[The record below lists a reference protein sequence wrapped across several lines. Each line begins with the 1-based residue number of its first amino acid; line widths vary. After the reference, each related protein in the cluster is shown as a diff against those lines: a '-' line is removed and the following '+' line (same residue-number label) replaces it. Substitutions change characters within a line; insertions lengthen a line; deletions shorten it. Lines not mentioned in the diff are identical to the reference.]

1 MNICR
6 FVASLIF
13 GVALVGVWVVLLFI
27 IFALTMSLFA

>member
-13 GVALVGVWVVLLFI
+13 GVALAGVCVVLLAI
-27 IFALTMSLFA
+27 IFALTMSFFV